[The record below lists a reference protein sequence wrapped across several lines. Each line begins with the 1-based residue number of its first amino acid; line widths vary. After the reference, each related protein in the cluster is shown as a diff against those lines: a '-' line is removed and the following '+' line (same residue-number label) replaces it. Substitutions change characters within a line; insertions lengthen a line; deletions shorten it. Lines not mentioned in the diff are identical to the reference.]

1 MITNDGR
8 GNEELCNLPRKFNV
22 SFSASRDDFVHSHIN
37 DLAFEACVDPST
49 GARGWNVFVGGYLSM
64 KRCAASIP
72 FDTFV
77 PDDLVVEFVRAFLL
91 WFRENGER
99 GDRQKA
105 RVMWLV
111 ERVGVDAARD
121 AVAEVMVENNEALSS
136 SSSSSSSTS
145 PFALQRAVAVDHSD
159 KFERRDILGIHAQ
172 RQQGLYWAGACIPVG
187 RLFASDFD
195 ALARASESYGDGTV
209 RFTVDENVVL
219 PNIAADRVEALLA
232 DPLFAKGK
240 FYVPRTADA
249 DGAAGV
255 ASSKKSPELSL
266 ATALVSCTGAQFCG
280 LALAETKLPMLSVV
294 RSLDEQLT
302 LTRPVRI
309 HVTGCP
315 NSCAQ
320 AQVGDIGLIGAPA
333 KKEVVGPDGEKKKV
347 AVQGFNIILGG
358 TIGEQAQLAA
368 TEFEK
373 SVPVDEVEGKLKA
386 LLVER
391 FGAIEK

>member
-1 MITNDGR
+1 MITNNGR

-37 DLAFEACVDPST
+37 DLAFEAAVDPST
-49 GARGWNVFVGGYLSM
+49 GSAGWNVFVGGYLSM
-64 KRCAASIP
+64 KRCAMSIP

-77 PDDLVVEFVRAFLL
+77 PDALVVDFVRAFLL

-111 ERVGVDAARD
+111 ERVGVDAARE
-121 AVAEVMVENNEALSS
+121 AVAALM
-136 SSSSSSSTS
+136 TETTEKGFTL
-145 PFALQRAVAVDHSD
+145 PRAVAVDHSD
-159 KFERRDILGIHAQ
+159 GKFERRDILGIHPQ
-172 RQQGLYWAGACIPVG
+172 KQPGLFWAGACIPVG
-187 RLFASDFD
+187 RLFASDFE
-195 ALARASESYGDGTV
+195 ALAKASEEYGDGTV

-219 PNIAADRVEALLA
+219 PNVPADKVELLLA
-232 DPLFAKGK
+232 DPLFAKSK
-240 FYVPRTADA
+240 FYVPRSG
-249 DGAAGV
+249 GAAATAAAGNGNGSST
-255 ASSKKSPELSL
+255 ASAPELSL

-280 LALAETKLPMLSVV
+280 LALAETKLPMLDIV
-294 RSLDEQLT
+294 RSLDSQLT
-302 LTRPVRI
+302 LTKPVRI

-333 KKEVVGPDGEKKKV
+333 KKEGPDGKKV

-373 SVPVDEVEGKLKA
+373 SVPVDEVEGKLRA
-386 LLVER
+386 LLLER
-391 FGAIEK
+391 FGAVEKVGAA